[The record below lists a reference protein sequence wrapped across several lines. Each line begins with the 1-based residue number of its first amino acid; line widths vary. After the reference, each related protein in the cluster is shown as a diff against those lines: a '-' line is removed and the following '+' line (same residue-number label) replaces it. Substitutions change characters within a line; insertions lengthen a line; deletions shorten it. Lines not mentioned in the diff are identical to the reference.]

1 MINPAMY
8 ASDFQSFLHEPTDSI
23 LGKLSTAHT
32 QTLQNIATR
41 AWAEEIEVLKE
52 TLKTLENRDT
62 YILLEMYI
70 PRIGR
75 RADVI
80 LIVSGVIFV
89 IEFKVG
95 AKKFLP
101 EDLRQCHGY
110 ALDLKNFHK
119 GSHDKKIV
127 PILVATQAKESEMI
141 LSLDS
146 DGVARVISAP
156 PSQLLKAIHS
166 VTESAKSHDFN
177 IQDWESS
184 GYLPTPTI
192 IEAAQA
198 LYSSHNVADIT
209 RSEADKTCIVTTS
222 NKINDIIQYSKDN
235 KRKSICFVTGVPG
248 AGKTLVGLNVASQHS
263 NPNDSLYSVFLSGNG
278 PLVSVLQEA
287 LARDQKKRVQITIKD
302 ARRKT
307 EQMIQNIHRFRDAHL
322 DGSRP
327 PEQVAI
333 FDEAQR
339 VWDKRQTSSFMQRKR
354 KKPKFSMSEPELLI
368 EFMDR
373 HREWSVI
380 VALIGGG
387 QEINTGEIGLSGWVE
402 ALEDRFKHWDIYYSS
417 KLFNGNYITDGLDSS
432 SFSKSQSI
440 NDLHLA
446 TSMRSF
452 RAEHLSNAIHHLVD
466 GNASTAKSEIV
477 QLIDQYP
484 VRITRDFE
492 KAKQWV
498 RDQQRGNESAG
509 MLASSGA
516 TRLKSE
522 GIYVK
527 NEIDPRNW
535 FLNPF
540 EDVRSSNFLEDVAT
554 EFQVQGLEL
563 DWCLVAWDADY
574 RFVNGAFEHWQF
586 KGTKWQKRNNSD
598 SQRYLKNAYRVLL
611 TRARQGMVIY
621 VPEGNAQDG
630 TRCPSYY
637 DGIYDYLLSCGIESL
652 CLKANDKSYEKEVTL

>member
-1 MINPAMY
+1 MINSAMY
-8 ASDFQSFLHEPTDSI
+8 ASDLQLFLHESTDSI

-41 AWAEEIEVLKE
+41 AWAEEIEILKE
-52 TLKTLENRDT
+52 TLTTLEIKNA

-80 LIVSGVIFV
+80 LIISGVIFV

-110 ALDLKNFHK
+110 ALDLKNFHR
-119 GSHDKKIV
+119 GSHDKVIIPLLMATDAEEQKINV
-127 PILVATQAKESEMI
+127 V
-141 LSLDS
+141 LDS
-146 DGVARVISAP
+146 DNVAQAMCVT
-156 PSQLLKAIHS
+156 PSQLLNTIKGIIENVDVAN
-166 VTESAKSHDFN
+166 FN
-177 IQDWESS
+177 VPEWLTS

-198 LYSSHNVADIT
+198 LYSSHNVANIT

-222 NKINDIIQYSKDN
+222 NKINDIIRHSKSN

-263 NPNDSLYSVFLSGNG
+263 NPEDSLYSVFLSGNG

-287 LARDQKKRVQITIKD
+287 LAKDQKNRKNITIRD
-302 ARRKT
+302 ARRNT
-307 EQMIQNIHRFRDAHL
+307 EQMIQNIHRFRDSHL
-322 DGSRP
+322 DGSKP
-327 PEQVAI
+327 PEQVAV

-339 VWDKRQTSSFMQRKR
+339 AWNKEQTSSFMR
-354 KKPKFSMSEPELLI
+354 KKRNKPNFSMSEPELLI

-373 HREWSVI
+373 HKEWSVI

-387 QEINTGEIGLSGWVE
+387 QEINTGETGLIGWVD
-402 ALEDRFKHWDIYYSS
+402 ALRDKFNHWDVYYSS
-417 KLFNGNYITDGLDSS
+417 SLFNGSYVTDGLNNS
-432 SFSKSQSI
+432 SFTQSQSI
-440 NDLHLA
+440 DSLHLA

-452 RAEHLSNAIHHLVD
+452 RSERLSNAIHHLVD
-466 GNASTAKSEIV
+466 GEAIATHSEIR
-477 QLIDQYP
+477 QLKKQYP
-484 VRITRDFE
+484 IYVTRDLN
-492 KAKQWV
+492 KAKYWIKQ
-498 RDQQRGNESAG
+498 QQRGNESAG
-509 MLASSGA
+509 ILASSGA
-516 TRLKSE
+516 QRLKPE

-574 RFVNGAFEHWQF
+574 RFMNGGFEHWQF
-586 KGTKWQKRNNSD
+586 KGTKWQKRNNPD
-598 SQRYLKNAYRVLL
+598 SQRYLKNSYRVLL

-621 VPEGNAQDG
+621 VPEGNAQDE

-652 CLKANDKSYEKEVTL
+652 CLKENSEGYVEKTIL